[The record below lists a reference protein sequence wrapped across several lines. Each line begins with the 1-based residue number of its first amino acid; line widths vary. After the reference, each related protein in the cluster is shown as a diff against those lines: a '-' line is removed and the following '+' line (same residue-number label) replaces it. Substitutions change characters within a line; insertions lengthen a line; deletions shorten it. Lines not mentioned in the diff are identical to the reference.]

1 MWINFGFVYIEILDQ
16 ERQKVVVKL
25 LNLLSHKASKSV
37 IVEYETI
44 NKVSLVYSPV
54 VCFSSQFSI
63 SLNII
68 DTVSLISILGSWHHR
83 QNSITLSWLSYH
95 LLNLC
100 QLRSLHD
107 TSLDYD
113 RFDEEHIDNSS
124 SISILSRSSLPSL

>member
-83 QNSITLSWLSYH
+83 QNSITLS
-95 LLNLC
+95 
-100 QLRSLHD
+100 
-107 TSLDYD
+107 
-113 RFDEEHIDNSS
+113 
-124 SISILSRSSLPSL
+124 

>member
-83 QNSITLSWLSYH
+83 HKSITLSWLSYH